1 MVAKIKF
8 SPPSHYAIYTTATP
22 QQSQGGCSYFLGEFL
37 FPEVTFFDGGLVFG
51 GVVFEEVA
59 VGDRL

>member
-8 SPPSHYAIYTTATP
+8 SQPSHYDIYYRNSPAKVKGVVAI
-22 QQSQGGCSYFLGEFL
+22 FWGEFL
-37 FPEVTFFDGGLVFG
+37 VPKITSFDGGLVFG